1 MQLDLQRNISQE
13 DDQICPHVLGL
24 PDHKGTTA
32 GGL

>member
-13 DDQICPHVLGL
+13 VDQICPHVLGL
-24 PDHKGTTA
+24 PDHKEIIA